1 MYQLACDRNIVS
13 VAKDLRDCFNQKCV
27 VSDVHYQPCD
37 GLDPFQGVSFPFDKC
52 LKIHIFVFKCFMNSG
67 WVWHSP
73 YEVLSK
79 DLASVLVLIVL
90 KSVDL
95 QVN

>member
-1 MYQLACDRNIVS
+1 
-13 VAKDLRDCFNQKCV
+13 
-27 VSDVHYQPCD
+27 
-37 GLDPFQGVSFPFDKC
+37 
-52 LKIHIFVFKCFMNSG
+52 MNSG